1 MNWIKIII
9 AAVFEIGWV
18 VGLTHASSTIE
29 WLFTVIAIVL
39 SFYLLINASKSLPV
53 GTAYAVF
60 VGLGT
65 TGVTVFDF
73 LVFAHTINVGKV
85 ILIFTLL
92 IGVIGLKLVT
102 TDKGD
107 EAK

>member
-1 MNWIKIII
+1 MNWIKIVI
-9 AAVFEIGWV
+9 AAMFEVGWV
-18 VGLTHASSTIE
+18 VGLTHASSAIE
-29 WLFTVIAIVL
+29 WLLTAIAIVL

-65 TGVTVFDF
+65 TGVMIFDV
-73 LVFAHTINVGKV
+73 LVFAHGLNIGKV

-92 IGVIGLKLVT
+92 LGVIGLKLVT
-102 TDKGD
+102 TNKG
-107 EAK
+107 EEV

>member
-1 MNWIKIII
+1 MNWIKIIV

-18 VGLTHASSTIE
+18 VGLTHASSAIE
-29 WLFTVIAIVL
+29 WMFTVIAIVL
-39 SFYLLINASKSLPV
+39 SFYLLINASKNLPV

-73 LVFAHTINVGKV
+73 LVFTHVLNVGKI

-92 IGVIGLKLVT
+92 LGVIGLKLVT
-102 TDKGD
+102 KDKG
-107 EAK
+107 EETK